1 MGPRDQRAIEAR
13 PDVLVFTGA
22 VLERDL
28 EIVGPVDVVL
38 YASASTDDTDFAVK
52 LVDVHPCGRA
62 INLVDG
68 ILRASQREPGA
79 QPSAIEPDRV
89 YRYAFR
95 VGHTAARFRAGHRV
109 RVEIA
114 GTNFPLYERTLNV
127 FRADRHGGYR
137 DARAASVR
145 LFHDAE
151 RPSHMTLPVVDG

>member
-13 PDVLVFTGA
+13 PDVLVYSGP

-38 YASASTDDTDFAVK
+38 YAASTAQDTDFAVK
-52 LVDVHPCGRA
+52 LVDVHPDGRA

-68 ILRASQREPGA
+68 ILRASHREGGTA
-79 QPSAIEPDRV
+79 PSPIEPDRV

-95 VGHTAARFRAGHRV
+95 VGHTAALFRAGHRV

-114 GTNFPLYERTLNV
+114 GTNFPQYERTLNV
-127 FRADRHGGYR
+127 FRTDRHGGWR
-137 DARAASVR
+137 DARTATTR

-151 RPSHMTLPVVDG
+151 RPSHIVLPVVHG